1 LTKKANNVNL
11 YEISEKEILN
21 NNKIRVCLVENR
33 TDIYNDITRAM
44 IKKIKENNEKE
55 LITSFMLPVG
65 PRGQYNMFTHLC
77 NTEKISCKN
86 LITINMDEYLDNND
100 NFIPE
105 NHPLSFRDFMKKNLF
120 DPLDNDLKIKPE
132 NIFFPDPKNTSQI
145 EKVINDIG
153 GVDICFGGV
162 GINGHIAFNEPMDE
176 KQISIDEYRK
186 LKTRILDVSKETIIV
201 NSLKYG
207 GYTEIIPKRCITIG
221 MKEIFMAKELRFYLE
236 HDWQSAVLRKAIF
249 KNPTPSFPVTFLKGH
264 ENSSITISKNVLK
277 RYLY

>member
-1 LTKKANNVNL
+1 LTKKASDVNL

-21 NNKIRVCLVENR
+21 NNKIKVCLVENR
-33 TDIYNDITRAM
+33 IDIYNGIARAM

-65 PRGQYNMFTHLC
+65 PRGQYNMFVHIC

-105 NHPLSFRDFMKKNLF
+105 NHPLSFRGFMKKNLF
-120 DPLDNDLKIKPE
+120 DPLDDDLKIKPE

-162 GINGHIAFNEPMDE
+162 GINGHIAFNEPMNE
-176 KQISIDEYRK
+176 KQITIDEYKK

-207 GYTEIIPKRCITIG
+207 GHTEIIPKRCITIG
-221 MKEIFMAKELRFYLE
+221 MKEIFMSKELKFYLE

-249 KNPTPSFPVTFLKGH
+249 KKPTPSFPVTFLKEH
-264 ENSSITISKNVLK
+264 ENSSITVSKNVLK
-277 RYLY
+277 NYI